1 MSFFSN
7 MSLKRRLIAS
17 FSVVLLVPMLIV
29 VLISYN
35 NTKQA
40 IAKEQLTGAQ
50 ESLSL
55 LNNNMTT
62 VIKPKL
68 EQTNFLAT
76 YITAT
81 KLTANEQLVR
91 ALFDEYLAMNT
102 DVAIAYIGTRDG
114 KMVRQPYFEYA
125 ADYDPRERPWYKQAV
140 AQKGKSIITDP
151 YISTSTGELVIT
163 IAKQLEDGSGVYGM
177 DLSIQT
183 IVDIANSITIG
194 NDGFVTV
201 LDNVHHYISKPSTES
216 GTEANEPY
224 LETLTTIG
232 ASVETDEHVIVYTEN
247 ELTGWKLYGNLMKVE
262 AVKAA
267 QASFSTYLLVLVL
280 CLAIG
285 SVLVYVIIR
294 SIMRPLRQLIEA
306 ATQISNG
313 NLSNPIAIM
322 DNNEIGQLGQTFEEM
337 RQNLATLVSEVETNA
352 DHVTTSSK
360 NLKDNAT
367 QTIAATELATA
378 AVQTIAGTLDLQMV
392 ANEKN
397 AQTISEMEQNITT
410 IASNNQEVTALAQEA
425 AASAE
430 MGVHSVDKTV
440 QQMYAIT
447 HSVTAADDTVQAL
460 SSRIH
465 EIDAIVDVIN
475 GIADQTNLLALNAS
489 IEAARAGVHGQGFT
503 VVAQEVRKLAES
515 SQASTK
521 QISALIA
528 GIQRDTASSV
538 SFMKSVKSDVTEG
551 LSLTE
556 KTASQFTKIVDSLQ
570 QITPMM
576 EHISTNTQSLATSAE
591 EATISANEL
600 SSQSQQNAA
609 ALEEIAATTE
619 QIHHSMEEIGAA
631 SGTLQQFAADLHQ
644 EVRRFTV

>member
-1 MSFFSN
+1 

-17 FSVVLLVPMLIV
+17 FSLILFVPTLIIV
-29 VLISYN
+29 IIAYN

-40 IAKEQLTGAQ
+40 IAEEQLAGAQ

-62 VIKPKL
+62 VIEPKL
-68 EQTNFLAT
+68 EQTDFLAT
-76 YITAT
+76 YITTT
-81 KLTANEQLVR
+81 KLTTNEQMIR
-91 ALFDEYLAMNT
+91 TLFDEYLAMNT
-102 DVAIAYIGTRDG
+102 DVAIAYVGTEDG

-140 AQKGKSIITDP
+140 LQKGQIIITDP
-151 YISTSTGELVIT
+151 YISTSSGELVVT

-194 NDGFVTV
+194 DDGFITV
-201 LDNVHHYISKPSTES
+201 IDNINHYISKPNTKS
-216 GTEANEPY
+216 GIEANEPY
-224 LETLTTIG
+224 VETLTTIG
-232 ASVETDEHVIVYTEN
+232 ASTETDGHVIIYTEN
-247 ELTGWKLYGNLMKVE
+247 ELTGWKLYGNLIKAE

-267 QASFSTYLLVLVL
+267 QASFSTYLMILVL
-280 CLAIG
+280 CFAVG
-285 SVLVYVIIR
+285 SVLVYFIIR
-294 SIMRPLRQLIEA
+294 SIMKPIHHLIEA

-313 NLSNPIAIM
+313 NLSNPITITE
-322 DNNEIGQLGQTFEEM
+322 NNEIGQLGQAFEEM
-337 RQNLATLVSEVETNA
+337 RQNLATLVSDVDKNA
-352 DHVTTSSK
+352 NHVTISA
-360 NLKDNAT
+360 KDLTENAT

-397 AQTISEMEQNITT
+397 AQTIYEMEQNIAT
-410 IASNNQEVTALAQEA
+410 IAANNQEVTALSQEA
-425 AASAE
+425 AANAE
-430 MGVHSVDKTV
+430 IGGQSVEKTV
-440 QQMYAIT
+440 QQMHAIT
-447 HSVTAADDTVQAL
+447 DSVTAADDTVQAL

-475 GIADQTNLLALNAS
+475 SIADQTNLLALNAS

-521 QISALIA
+521 QISELIT
-528 GIQRDTASSV
+528 GIQRDTDASV

-556 KTASQFTKIVDSLQ
+556 ETASQFTKIVESLQ

-591 EATISANEL
+591 QATMSANEL
-600 SSQSQQNAA
+600 SGQSQQNAA

>member
-1 MSFFSN
+1 MSFFNN

-17 FSVVLLVPMLIV
+17 FSFVLFVPTLIIV
-29 VLISYN
+29 IISYN

-40 IAKEQLTGAQ
+40 IAEEQLAGAQ

-62 VIKPKL
+62 VIEPKL
-68 EQTNFLAT
+68 EQTDFLAT
-76 YITAT
+76 YITTT
-81 KLTANEQLVR
+81 KLTTNEQMIR
-91 ALFDEYLAMNT
+91 TLFDEYLAMNT
-102 DVAIAYIGTRDG
+102 DVAIAYVGTEDG

-140 AQKGKSIITDP
+140 SQKGQVIITDP
-151 YISTSTGELVIT
+151 YISTSSGELVVT

-194 NDGFVTV
+194 DDGFITV
-201 LDNVHHYISKPSTES
+201 IDNINHYISKPNTKS
-216 GTEANEPY
+216 GIEANEPY
-224 LETLTTIG
+224 VETLTTIG
-232 ASVETDEHVIVYTEN
+232 ASTETDGHVIIYTEN
-247 ELTGWKLYGNLMKVE
+247 ELTGWKLYGNLIKAE
-262 AVKAA
+262 AVKTA
-267 QASFSTYLLVLVL
+267 QASFSTYLMILVL
-280 CLAIG
+280 CFAVG
-285 SVLVYVIIR
+285 SVLVYFIIR
-294 SIMRPLRQLIEA
+294 SIMKPIHHLIEA

-313 NLSNPIAIM
+313 NLSNPITITE
-322 DNNEIGQLGQTFEEM
+322 NNEIGQLGQAFEEM
-337 RQNLATLVSEVETNA
+337 RQNLATLVSDVDKNA
-352 DHVTTSSK
+352 NHVTISA
-360 NLKDNAT
+360 KDLTENAT

-397 AQTISEMEQNITT
+397 AQTIYEMEQNIAT
-410 IASNNQEVTALAQEA
+410 IAANNQEVTALSQEA
-425 AASAE
+425 AANAE
-430 MGVHSVDKTV
+430 IGGQSVEKTV
-440 QQMYAIT
+440 QQMHAIT

-475 GIADQTNLLALNAS
+475 SIADQTNLLALNAS

-521 QISALIA
+521 QISELIT
-528 GIQRDTASSV
+528 GIQRDTDASV

-556 KTASQFTKIVDSLQ
+556 ETASQFTKIVESLQ

-591 EATISANEL
+591 QATMSANEL
-600 SSQSQQNAA
+600 SGQSQQNAA

-644 EVRRFTV
+644 KVRRFTV